1 MPKMKPAV
9 VLLHSS
15 MSSKAQWADLMSQL
29 EDGFRCIA
37 VDLLGYGASPFPADV
52 DAGYVHTLAHEV
64 DAVNAAIASRLE
76 PGEAFH
82 LIGHSFGGASA
93 LHMARRMPGRVLSL
107 TLFEPV
113 AFHLLPAQHPARA
126 EIAGVVERI
135 NACGPQQDRDATR
148 IFIDYWNRAGAFDAA
163 PPAAQ
168 DKMTGMIA
176 KVRLDFQALL
186 GEAAT
191 MDDLS
196 ALTMPSLVMYGAHSP
211 ASTSLLAEALAAALP
226 SATVLQTRGA
236 HMAPITHGAVVNP
249 AIVNFLADAE
259 VTAD

>member
-1 MPKMKPAV
+1 
-9 VLLHSS
+9 

-93 LHMARRMPGRVLSL
+93 LHMARRMPERVLSL

-196 ALTMPSLVMYGAHSP
+196 ALTMPSLVMSGAHSP
-211 ASTSLLAEALAAALP
+211 ASTRLLVEALGTALP
-226 SATVLQTRGA
+226 NATVMQTRGA
-236 HMAPITHGAVVNP
+236 HMAPITHGAAVNP

-259 VTAD
+259 VIAD